1 MNKDNIQRY
10 EYIINGNE
18 FDTLQEFYKIVDT
31 TFSYPE
37 FGCPCSGLDAL
48 VDFLRGGF
56 KHHEYGQPI
65 KITWKNSAKSK
76 KDLGNKFDKIIN
88 CINSLNEDDF
98 DCLLILE

>member
-18 FDTLQEFYKIVDT
+18 FDTLQGFYKIVDK

-88 CINSLNEDDF
+88 CINSLKEDDF

>member
-18 FDTLQEFYKIVDT
+18 FDTLQGFYKIVDK

-56 KHHEYGQPI
+56 KHHEYG
-65 KITWKNSAKSK
+65 N
-76 KDLGNKFDKIIN
+76 L
-88 CINSLNEDDF
+88 
-98 DCLLILE
+98 

>member
-18 FDTLQEFYKIVDT
+18 FDTLQGFYKIVDK

-98 DCLLILE
+98 VCLLILE

>member
-18 FDTLQEFYKIVDT
+18 FDTLEGFYKIVDK
-31 TFSYPE
+31 TFSFPE
-37 FGCPCSGLDAL
+37 FGFPCSGLDAF

>member
-10 EYIINGNE
+10 EYTINGNE
-18 FDTLQEFYKIVDT
+18 FDTLQEFYKIVDK

>member
-1 MNKDNIQRY
+1 MQDNKAERF
-10 EYIINGNE
+10 EYIINGDE
-18 FDTLQEFYKIVDT
+18 FNTLEGFYKVVDK

-37 FGCPCSGLDAL
+37 FKYPCSNLDAF

-56 KHHEYGQPI
+56 KHHNYGQPI
-65 KITWKNSAKSK
+65 KINWKNSGKSK
-76 KDLGNKFDKIIN
+76 KDLGEKFNKIIN

>member
-18 FDTLQEFYKIVDT
+18 FDTLQGFYKIVDK

-48 VDFLRGGF
+48 VDYLRGGF

>member
-18 FDTLQEFYKIVDT
+18 FDTLQEFYKIVDK

>member
-18 FDTLQEFYKIVDT
+18 FDTLQGFYKIVDK

>member
-1 MNKDNIQRY
+1 MNKDNMQRY

-18 FDTLQEFYKIVDT
+18 FDTLQEFYKIVDK